1 MVLNNIEA
9 LLEKYDNGET
19 SLKEEQQLKTYF
31 AQETVAPHLESYKVM
46 FQHFNSEQ
54 QEQFTKNLPLQSKKS
69 TLRRWLS
76 VAAVAVLMVSIYTQ
90 VDTKKGLDS
99 LSKDELLAYNQ
110 TIKALNLVST
120 KLNEGSKGLNTL
132 ALATENFEK
141 GAKHIYYVDEFTKTT
156 NKILK

>member
-1 MVLNNIEA
+1 MVLNNIET

-31 AQETVAPHLESYKVM
+31 AQETVAPHLESYRVM

-99 LSKDELLAYNQ
+99 LTHDELLAYNQ
-110 TIKALNLVST
+110 TIKALNLVSA
-120 KLNEGSKGLNTL
+120 KLNEGSQGLNTL
-132 ALATENFEK
+132 SLATQNLEK